1 MVSKLG
7 EQLMGSQLTP
17 QQIDFFRTNG
27 YLFPLDAISPAD
39 AAALRARIEAY
50 EAQSGEEVNKRLK
63 IKAHLAFPWMCELAR
78 HPAIVKA
85 VQSLLGPDLL
95 LFGSSAVAKN
105 ARDIRFVS
113 WHQDSAYYGLDPHD
127 SVTAWVAL
135 SPATSESGCLRVLP
149 GSHTGPDLVHDE
161 TYDANNLLARG
172 QSLRGIDDSLAVE
185 MPLKPG
191 QFSLHHERT
200 AHDSLPNRSDD
211 RRIGVAF
218 FYMAAHVRSTL
229 GPRSAMPVAGVDTYG
244 HWSLDPEPRTDL
256 DPVSM
261 EYLDSIWA
269 RYRDQA
275 ATIQAAR
282 QAASQTASQSPV

>member
-1 MVSKLG
+1 MG
-7 EQLMGSQLTP
+7 ERPTGSQLTP
-17 QQIDFFRTNG
+17 QQVDFFRTNG
-27 YLFPLDAISPAD
+27 YLFPLDAISPTD
-39 AAALRARIEAY
+39 AVALRARIEAY

-85 VQSLLGPDLL
+85 VQSLLGADLL
-95 LFGSSAVAKN
+95 LFGSSAFAKN
-105 ARDIRFVS
+105 AHDIRFVS

-172 QSLRGIDDSLAVE
+172 QSLRGIDDSLAIE
-185 MPLKPG
+185 MPLAPG

-229 GPRSAMPVAGVDTYG
+229 GPRSAMPVAGVDSYS
-244 HWSLDPEPRTDL
+244 HWSRDPEPERDL

-282 QAASQTASQSPV
+282 QAATQSAV